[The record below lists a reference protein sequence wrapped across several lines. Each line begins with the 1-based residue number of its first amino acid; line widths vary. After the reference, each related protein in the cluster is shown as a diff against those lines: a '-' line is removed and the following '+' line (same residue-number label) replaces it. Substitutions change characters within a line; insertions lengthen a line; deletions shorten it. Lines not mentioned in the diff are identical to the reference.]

1 MSFVAITASKACL
14 ALPRAR
20 EELLRQIG
28 TYVSGSSKRCSQ
40 IEEFQ
45 DLFQQEKRKILRT
58 SATRWLSHQ
67 KCVCRI
73 LDNWN
78 VIQEYLRHAVATNK
92 LKSAAII
99 MTELSNQCNR
109 AYLFFL
115 KYVLGY
121 FNELKAVIQS
131 KIPLVHQLHNESL
144 KIFFKLGQ
152 NFIKG

>member
-1 MSFVAITASKACL
+1 MLLDYLRTIIVKCICHSSGIIASKACL
-14 ALPRAR
+14 ALPRAP

-40 IEEFQ
+40 IEELQ

-67 KCVCRI
+67 KCVCRT
-73 LDNWN
+73 LDNYN
-78 VIQEYLRHAVATNK
+78 VLQEYFRHAVATDK
-92 LKSAAII
+92 LKSAEII
-99 MTELSNQCNR
+99 LTELSNQCNR

-121 FNELKAVIQS
+121 FNELNAIFQS
-131 KIPLVHQLHNESL
+131 IPIRNY
-144 KIFFKLGQ
+144 I
-152 NFIKG
+152 